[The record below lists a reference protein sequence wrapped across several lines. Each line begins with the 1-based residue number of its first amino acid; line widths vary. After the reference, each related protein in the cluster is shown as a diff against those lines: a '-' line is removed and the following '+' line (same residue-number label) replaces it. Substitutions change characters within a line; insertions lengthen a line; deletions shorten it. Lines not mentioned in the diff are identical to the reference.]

1 LAISVQR
8 LIVPAFLIGGLLLL
22 MLPLRAPLNYYD
34 EGLALFNAMRV
45 MQGDLPFQDFWAIYP
60 PGQSYALA
68 AVFSLFGTDV
78 AVARLYDT
86 FVRFGIALAVFVIA
100 DRLISRRMA
109 LLLFSVMIIMLAA
122 ATFYGYA
129 VFPAL
134 LFGLLSI
141 LAFTQYTRDR
151 QRRWLFVAGLAIG
164 VTAAYRLDVGAYTGI
179 SVALALLIFE
189 VGRERQRWP
198 IEVLVRGLT
207 LVAGTALVM
216 APFYGYLALVASPT
230 LLWENL
236 IGFPTT
242 VFPTVRRLPLPPLA
256 LDLASVNVEV
266 LLGLR
271 RGAPYEMWLLFY
283 LPLLIYAITAAVVA
297 WGVFNQL
304 RRGGDHNLSQYAIVA
319 ALAGLGAGLFS
330 QAMSRYDG
338 IHVLPTSIFA
348 LTVAAWLLYRIP
360 AWFWRRRSLSIPSLV
375 VVVILALPYTQ
386 FPLGRLLDLSGRFSP
401 SRCHSTVE
409 RAACVPIPG
418 DQQEA
423 IKFIQNATAD
433 GEAIFVGNR
442 QHDLLFANDISF
454 YFLANRPS
462 ATRYHELH
470 PGLANTLPVQQ
481 EMVAELAAQE
491 VKWLVTTEWGN
502 PGEPNASAQ
511 SSGVHLLDEFIQANY
526 VRTNQYGSYII
537 WQRSR

>member
-1 LAISVQR
+1 MSIELRR
-8 LIVPAFLIGGLLLL
+8 LIVPAFLVGGLLLL

-45 MQGDLPFQDFWAIYP
+45 MQGDLPFRDFWAIYP

-86 FVRFGIALAVFVIA
+86 LVRLGIALAVFAIA
-100 DRLISRRMA
+100 DRLISRRAA
-109 LLLFSVMIIMLAA
+109 LLLFTAITIMLAA

-134 LFGLLSI
+134 LFGLMGI
-141 LAFTQYTRDR
+141 LAFTHYTGERR
-151 QRRWLFVAGLAIG
+151 HRWLFLAGIAIG
-164 VTAAYRLDVGAYTGI
+164 VTAAYRLDVSAYAGI
-179 SVALALLIFE
+179 SVAFALLLFE
-189 VGRERQRWP
+189 VGRRQWP
-198 IEVLVRGLT
+198 IQIVARGLT
-207 LVAGTALVM
+207 LIAGTLLVM
-216 APFYGYLALVASPT
+216 APFYGYLALAGDLW

-236 IGFPTT
+236 IGFPMT
-242 VFPTVRRLPLPPLA
+242 VFPTVRRLPLPPLQ
-256 LDLASVNVEV
+256 LDLALINVEA

-271 RGAPYEMWLLFY
+271 IGTPYEMWLLFY
-283 LPLLIYAITAAVVA
+283 LPLLIYAITAVVVGRGVFCQLRQGGEHNVSVYAVVMT
-297 WGVFNQL
+297 V
-304 RRGGDHNLSQYAIVA
+304 
-319 ALAGLGAGLFS
+319 AGLGAGLFS

-348 LTVAAWLLYRIP
+348 LTAAAWLLYRIP
-360 AWFWRRRSLSIPSLV
+360 ASFWRRRSLSIPSLV

-386 FPLGRLLDLSGRFSP
+386 FPLGRLLELTGRFSP

-409 RAACVPIPG
+409 RAACVPIPA

-423 IKFIQNATAD
+423 IKFIQSATAD

-442 QHDLLFANDISF
+442 QHDLLFVNDISF

-481 EMVAELAAQE
+481 EMVAELAAKE
-491 VKWLVTTEWGN
+491 VRWLVTTEWSN

>member
-34 EGLALFNAMRV
+34 EGLALFNAMRI
-45 MQGDLPFQDFWAIYP
+45 MQGDIPFQDFWAIYP

-78 AVARLYDT
+78 AIARLYDT
-86 FVRFGIALAVFVIA
+86 VVRFGITLAVFAIA

-109 LLLFSVMIIMLAA
+109 LLLFTVITIMLAA

-141 LAFTQYTRDR
+141 LALTHYTGDR
-151 QRRWLFVAGLAIG
+151 RRRWLFLSGIAIG

-179 SVALALLIFE
+179 SVAFALLLSE
-189 VGRERQRWP
+189 LGRKQWAIQVVE
-198 IEVLVRGLT
+198 RGLI

-216 APFYGYLALVASPT
+216 APFYGYLALAASPT

-297 WGVFNQL
+297 RGVFNQL

-348 LTVAAWLLYRIP
+348 LTAAVWLLYRIP
-360 AWFWRRRSLSIPSLV
+360 ASFWRKRSLSIPSLV
-375 VVVILALPYTQ
+375 VIVILALPYTQ
-386 FPLGRLLDLSGRFSP
+386 FPLGRLLDLTGRFSP
-401 SRCHSTVE
+401 GRCHSTVE

-423 IKFIQNATAD
+423 IGFIQNATAE

-481 EMVAELAAQE
+481 EMVAELEAKE
-491 VKWLVTTEWGN
+491 VRWLVTTEWGN